1 MTLSAP
7 RFDGDAADPARTTRR
22 LPLCV
27 DLDGTLV
34 LSDTM
39 IESVLLAVRRRPWT
53 ILLLAFWLAGGRAA
67 FKRRLAA
74 RAAPDPALLP
84 YNAPLLAY
92 LRAEKQRGRILALYS
107 ASDQRIVDAI
117 AAHLDLF
124 DAAHGSDGRTNLSGR
139 NKLAA
144 MRAAYPD
151 GFVYAGNDPRAD
163 RPVFAGSDGAVL
175 AGRPGRLTRDL
186 PAAVP
191 VEAVFE
197 VRPMGPRDW
206 VRALRLHQWSK
217 NTLVFAP
224 LVLAGNE
231 ATPSDLAAALR
242 GFAAFGLVASA
253 TYLINDLL
261 DIEADRRHPSK
272 RGRPFASGRLPVPA
286 GLAAAA
292 ASVAV
297 ALVLT
302 GTLPGLFA
310 QALAGYVAL
319 SLAYSL
325 GLKRVPPVDVVALAG
340 LFTIRIFA
348 GMSFGPQPVSFWF
361 LTFAMFFFLGL
372 ANVKRYTELDM
383 ERRRG
388 ADRVV
393 DRGYRVADMPMVA
406 AAGQAAGVGAM
417 LVFVI
422 YLINEKFPGEIYGE
436 PTFLWFIVPILLVW
450 QQRVWLLTGRGEM
463 RDDPIAFAVRDVPSL
478 AMGVGVLLLVAAAW

>member
-1 MTLSAP
+1 MSLSAP
-7 RFDGDAADPARTTRR
+7 EPAGAAAAPDRTTRHMA
-22 LPLCV
+22 LCV

-39 IESVLLAVRRRPWT
+39 MESILLVLRRRPWAIVT
-53 ILLLAFWLAGGRAA
+53 LALWLLAGRAS
-67 FKRRLAA
+67 FKRRVAA
-74 RAAPDPALLP
+74 RATPDPALLP

-92 LRAEKQRGRILALYS
+92 LRAEKARGRTVALYS
-107 ASDQRIVDAI
+107 ASDQRVVDAI
-117 AAHLDLF
+117 AAHLGLF

-144 MRAAYPD
+144 MRADYPD

-163 RPVFAGSDGAVL
+163 RPVFAGADGAVL
-175 AGRPGRLTRDL
+175 AGRPERLSRGL
-186 PAAVP
+186 PGAVP

-197 VRPMGPRDW
+197 VRPMGVRDW
-206 VRALRLHQWSK
+206 IKALRLHQWSK

-224 LVLAGNE
+224 LVLAGHE
-231 ATPSDLAAALR
+231 ITAGDAWAALR
-242 GFAAFGLVASA
+242 GFLAFGAIASA
-253 TYLINDLL
+253 TYLVNDLL
-261 DIEADRRHPSK
+261 DIEADRRHPTK
-272 RGRPFASGRLPVPA
+272 RRRPFASGRLSVPV
-286 GLAAAA
+286 GL
-292 ASVAV
+292 VAV
-297 ALVLT
+297 AVPVALALALT
-302 GTLPGLFA
+302 ATLPGLFA
-310 QALAGYVAL
+310 EALAGYVVL
-319 SLAYSL
+319 SLTYSL

-340 LFTIRIFA
+340 LFTIRILA

-388 ADRVV
+388 ADRVA

-422 YLINEKFPGEIYGE
+422 YLINEKFPGEIYGQ

-463 RDDPIAFAVRDVPSL
+463 RDDPIAFAIRDVPSL
-478 AMGVGVLLLVAAAW
+478 AMGLGVLLLVAAAW